1 MPRTSA
7 PRLPR
12 SIPSGRKMR
21 HMASGP
27 MQRRTAALSVQPGGE
42 IPRKTGQRPTS
53 ASASP
58 DQVCLTLKSRRW
70 PNAQAHI
77 RWAPIAGAPLLE
89 LFKHVQFWPAA
100 PMAKKAIGTQ
110 PIYIWPAIAL
120 LALGSS
126 FLILAVRKPENTPMR
141 TRLLWF
147 PDFCWPQ
154 RFPSINSGVGPA
166 CEAGLRGAALR
177 GRAAKGA
184 AREAD
189 LEGSMLALLSDAV

>member
-1 MPRTSA
+1 LPRTSA

-58 DQVCLTLKSRRW
+58 DQVCLTLMSRRW

-77 RWAPIAGAPLLE
+77 RWASIAGAPLLE

-100 PMAKKAIGTQ
+100 PMAKSDRHSTDLHLARNCASGPWIFVPDTCGT
-110 PIYIWPAIAL
+110 
-120 LALGSS
+120 
-126 FLILAVRKPENTPMR
+126 KPENTPMR
-141 TRLLWF
+141 TRLFWF

-189 LEGSMLALLSDAV
+189 LEGSMPAPLSDAV